1 MFMERKGLFGKEN
14 SDSEKHKGY
23 SNLLYTA
30 LSNSLLQVTTLRRN
44 TQAQKQAYNLDK
56 VEKSVEKVLTGGDF

>member
-1 MFMERKGLFGKEN
+1 LFMERKGLFGKEN
-14 SDSEKHKGY
+14 SDVVS
-23 SNLLYTA
+23 SDNLLYTA

-44 TQAQKQAYNLDK
+44 TQAQKQAYSLDK